1 MSICCSI
8 KGSNFAFTHLENTFE
23 NTLWLE
29 SPVLGA
35 ESVSADL
42 LRLPP
47 LPGGPPPS
55 PVRPSTQ
62 VKGYERRF
70 SICIQNNAHQFRVQ
84 LNIYQITPYLVL
96 LFRLLVTTCG
106 CQSCGCLRL
115 LSCLIVNTET
125 DTGRLLTRAARRV
138 KALSAQNCAA
148 WRRLAEVCRHN
159 RFRWYP
165 VGAENYV
172 SVAVNGFLW
181 YWLYCGYGFAYI
193 DARIV
198 ARLLR

>member
-84 LNIYQITPYLVL
+84 LNIYQIAPYLVL

-115 LSCLIVNTET
+115 LSCLIVHTET

-138 KALSAQNCAA
+138 KAA

-172 SVAVNGFLW
+172 SIAVNGFLW